1 VCFYK
6 PWSGFEH
13 LPYTVSPIKG
23 CSLRKKNSLQG
34 ISVHL
39 PSLLQN
45 KSNWNSLMFCP
56 WAISPDLPGDIGAR
70 PECKRKS
77 KLFSKVVRIDV
88 LPAF

>member
-1 VCFYK
+1 
-6 PWSGFEH
+6 
-13 LPYTVSPIKG
+13 
-23 CSLRKKNSLQG
+23 
-34 ISVHL
+34 
-39 PSLLQN
+39 
-45 KSNWNSLMFCP
+45 MFCP